1 MKKKKNS
8 RGFTLIELLAV
19 IIILGI
25 LMIIAIPSVTSYINN
40 SRKSAYVSTAKEIIG
55 GARTFVNEGKLEM
68 FDTTTT
74 YYIPVSCISTENGQK
89 SPYGDFVENQAFVI
103 VTYTG
108 SNYNYYWISR
118 DTTGQGV
125 KTITPVG
132 ELDED
137 DIVSDI
143 SAIEITPTEPAEE
156 GKNTIKVLSKDDCKT
171 FGEGS
176 GGNGGGTTPTGIA
189 TYKDG
194 TTNEAK
200 TKDTVD
206 VGDIVTIGTEEF
218 YVIKPLTDGK
228 LTLLSHYNLNVGSN
242 KKAGATEGLQDS
254 EVKGWVSSG
263 TKYGNLAFSS
273 TNYWNGKVG
282 SALDY
287 TESYCSSNT
296 YTAGTK
302 CAYVYDSNSN
312 LKTYVDAYKD
322 ALIEMG
328 QPIQEA
334 RLLRVEEAFELGCG
348 KGARNCNSAPAFVK
362 ETSYWLGSAY
372 NSGHLWVVTSGDSFV
387 PNHYSSGVSIG
398 IRPVIII

>member
-242 KKAGATEGLQDS
+242 PKGTATGLQDPD
-254 EVKGWVSSG
+254 VKGWVSSG
-263 TKYGNLAFSS
+263 TTYGTVAFST
-273 TNYWNGKVG
+273 TNYWNEKVG
-282 SALDY
+282 SDY
-287 TESYCSSNT
+287 PGTYCSGNT
-296 YTAGTK
+296 YTAGTN
-302 CAYVYDSNSN
+302 CAYVYDSNSVLYQYVEAYKEYLNNN
-312 LKTYVDAYKD
+312 LKV
-322 ALIEMG
+322 
-328 QPIQEA
+328 PIKEA
-334 RLLRVEEAFELGCG
+334 RLLKYSEAIALGCSISSNTCSG
-348 KGARNCNSAPAFVK
+348 VQSFVK
-362 ETSYWLGSAY
+362 ETSYWLGSALSAGY
-372 NSGHLWVVTSGDSFV
+372 LWYVDSYGYFSSV
-387 PNHYSSGVSIG
+387 YYSNDGYGV
-398 IRPVIII
+398 RPVIVI